1 MSSLHIK
8 GETSSNASILQDEFI
23 AERSRWREE
32 KMAVQSANIVDNG
45 RAQLHMHKTW
55 QNWREENRVFFNNL
69 LHVAIS
75 S

>member
-55 QNWREENRVFFNNL
+55 QN
-69 LHVAIS
+69 
-75 S
+75 